1 MLEEKGG
8 KKVLINL
15 KKMDKNTEIE
25 YLKKALKRE
34 KLARR
39 EAGFFMESKGL
50 ELYETNQKLTDLI
63 ANINKFPEENPNPVM
78 RFSSH
83 GQVLMFT
90 NNAGKIIISFL
101 DEEKNYKALLFFT
114 EQLKYSF
121 KEGVNHKFELNL
133 GSAIFMINAV
143 PFTSNNYIN
152 IYANDISAIK
162 KASEAIKQSE
172 EKYRGII
179 ENLKLGILEVDN
191 NDKIIKA
198 YPQFCSL
205 VGYEEDELIGESP
218 TFLFLDESSRKI
230 MAEQNEERLKGVSS
244 VYEVPLIK
252 KNGEIAW
259 VIISGAPFY
268 SNQGKLT
275 GSIGIHLDITERR
288 KMESALRESKF
299 KAEELNKVKELFLAN
314 MSHEIRTP
322 MNAIVGMS
330 ELLEQTGL
338 DNSQTKYLSAIN
350 SSSKNLL
357 VLINDLL
364 DFSKIESGNLSLELV
379 DFNLRKLIAKST
391 EIVGLKAEENG
402 VNVIY
407 KVDDNLPE
415 ILNGDPTRL
424 GQVLLNLLSNAVKF
438 TTNGLVLV
446 SVNLVKIKGDKCLVE
461 FIVKDEGIGIPESE
475 LINIFKDFTQAK
487 KSTTRLYGGT
497 GLGLSISQNI
507 LKLMNGTLEVRSELN
522 KGSEFFFTIEL
533 EEAKNETSEKEN
545 NENYKIE
552 KDFKQSFIL
561 LVEDNPLNSLMA
573 TTILEK
579 WNCIIDLAENGVEAI
594 EKLRAKTYDLILMD
608 MTMPKM
614 GGIEASQII
623 RDELKVETPII
634 ALTANAI
641 SGDSKKCLEAGMNDY
656 LSKPY
661 SQIDLNRVL
670 TKWVNPEAS
679 EILYDL
685 SKLEEMGDPVFLEKM
700 LKLFL
705 VETDKAVTIISKA
718 LEESDFKQI
727 SLVAHKIKPSLNYVC
742 IPRLF
747 DAVITIEIWQE
758 ADDVLIDRTKLFLKD
773 LQLVLEQLKQVK

>member
-1 MLEEKGG
+1 VLEEKGG